1 MSAFMADDTEFM
13 KMKLLNVNDPE
24 FLEYG
29 QVLKGYDFSSFLE
42 KLAKTDCPADSVVY
56 VPGDDSLESDPACK
70 ELSDRYYGGMPIQIG
85 YCNGVNAMLNC
96 LEYHRDSEVDIALED
111 AILLLAR
118 QQDVRDGVLDT
129 STVKAFLQPAGT
141 AVELFATA
149 LHYAPC
155 SAAKGEKFHVAVV
168 LPKGTNLDKPVFE
181 AKNHEDTQ
189 LTALNK
195 WLLAHPDSSE
205 AKGGAVV
212 GLTGKNINLEED
224 LW

>member
-1 MSAFMADDTEFM
+1 MSL
-13 KMKLLNVNDPE
+13 KLRSVNDPE

-29 QVLKGYDFSSFLE
+29 QVLKGYDFTIFIE
-42 KLAKTDCPADSVVY
+42 KLKGTPCPADSVVY
-56 VPGDDSLESDPACK
+56 VPGDKGLEADPIAA
-70 ELSDRYYGGMPIQIG
+70 ELRDRYYGGMPIQIG
-85 YCNGVNAMLNC
+85 YCNGVNSMLGC
-96 LEYHRDSEVDIALED
+96 LEYHRDSEVDISADD

-118 QQDVRDGVLDT
+118 QQDIRDGKLDT
-129 STVKAFLQPAGT
+129 SKVAAFFQPAGT

-155 SAAKGEKFHVAVV
+155 SSVKGAPFHMAIV
-168 LPKGTNLDKPVFE
+168 LPLGTNLEKPVYV
-181 AKNHEDTQ
+181 AKSHEDT
-189 LTALNK
+189 LMTARNK

-205 AKGGAVV
+205 AKSGAVI